1 MKKYL
6 VGIDDESFGNWNPV
20 IINAKSEEEA
30 FLKYGNYY
38 CPTDEL
44 FLEDIYEKTVNMS
57 FAEQFWMQTNEEN
70 NAFNETGDILI
81 DENEFKS
88 RIQEYFKENQSFADI
103 YIQYYFDDKK
113 DASNFVFPEEMVRFM
128 WLKQVKSSQW
138 STVHI
143 LNLNEVQEI

>member
-20 IINAKSEEEA
+20 IINAKDEEEA

-38 CPTDEL
+38 CPMDEL
-44 FLEDIYEKTVNMS
+44 FLDDIYEKTINMS
-57 FAEQFWMQTNEEN
+57 FAEQFWIQTREES
-70 NAFNETGDILI
+70 NAFNEKGDLLI
-81 DENEFKS
+81 DENEFKR

-103 YIQYYFDDKK
+103 YIQYYFDDNK
-113 DASNFVFPEEMVRFM
+113 DASNFAFPEDMVRFM
-128 WLKQVKSSQW
+128 WLKQVKLSKW